1 MSNPSLFPARELISG
16 ATALVMAGGS
26 GQRMQASR
34 GPGPKTLI
42 PVRGVP
48 LLERC
53 LSTLLMAGFRDIA
66 VSVSRHQPDVGR
78 FVTTRGAALVRSRGG
93 KIFCIE
99 EDHPL
104 GTIGAASTFRD
115 RVEALLILNGDN
127 LTAIDHF
134 ALVCQHRKTRA
145 ALTIATHKE
154 PFRLPFGELKIAEG
168 QVLAYYEKPERSF
181 PISSGTYVLAPEAIE
196 LLPPEERTD
205 VPWLVESLLSQGRLV
220 NSYAHQA
227 PWIDVNDASSLDRAE
242 RLVDTHLT
250 AFEQGREPPDREMA
264 SVVIRSESGVLLER
278 RSADATCYPGLWSLP
293 EAEVEPSQDLRRAL
307 ARTLRLE
314 TDLEFE
320 KVATLAVFDD
330 IDTASGS
337 IIRHHIFTTPDT
349 AELAGR
355 EGLPRRWMAVNEP
368 PRFRPLSPV
377 VLRTMAAL
385 RRRS

>member
-1 MSNPSLFPARELISG
+1 
-16 ATALVMAGGS
+16 
-26 GQRMQASR
+26 MQASR
-34 GPGPKTLI
+34 GPGSKTLI

-53 LSTLLMAGFRDIA
+53 LSTLLMTGFRDVA

-78 FVTTRGAALVRSRGG
+78 FVATRGAALVRSRGG
-93 KIFCIE
+93 KLLCLE
-99 EDHPL
+99 EDRPL

-115 RVEALLILNGDN
+115 RVETLLILNGDN
-127 LTAIDHF
+127 LTAIDLL
-134 ALVCQHRKTRA
+134 ALVSQHRKTGA

-154 PFRLPFGELKIAEG
+154 PFRLPFGEVQIAEG
-168 QVLAYYEKPERSF
+168 RILAYHEKPERSF
-181 PISSGTYVLAPEAIE
+181 PISSGTYVLAPEAID
-196 LLPPEERTD
+196 LLPPGERTD

-227 PWIDVNDASSLDRAE
+227 LWIDVNDASALDRAE
-242 RLVDTHLT
+242 RLVDAHPTV
-250 AFEQGREPPDREMA
+250 FDQGREPPERAMA
-264 SVVIRSESGVLLER
+264 SVVIRSESNVLVER
-278 RSADATCYPGLWSLP
+278 RPADAPCYPGLWSLP
-293 EAEVEPSQDLRRAL
+293 EAEAEPGQDLRQAL

-320 KVATLAVFDD
+320 KLETLAVFDD
-330 IDTASGS
+330 IDTASGL
-337 IIRHHIFTTPDT
+337 IIRHHIFTTPQT

-377 VLRTMAAL
+377 VLRTLAAL